1 MPSGSVA
8 AFPESAL
15 ATDNI
20 ISITIPKTISK
31 FFFMANPP
39 FPFCR
44 FIHINDSLPTFLP
57 ANQIFS
63 FFFAKKAL
71 FCRNSRKIFPLVK
84 HSRWKIRL
92 KCCTMKAPVIV
103 RGREAVGVWKRLMSV
118 LLVVLLCCPIFAVR
132 AEEITANGRV
142 NRALLVGCDRFLT
155 QTDTTPSSRNNVL
168 RMVDALSGGTLNM
181 QTLVTREE
189 GLSSASALVA
199 LIRET
204 FGDADADD
212 VSYFYISTHGLWN
225 TAVNGLMTLL
235 LSDGE
240 SEEGITAY
248 ELRRVFDTI
257 PGKKVLLLD
266 ACHSGAMIGKGV
278 EKSFENLFAGD
289 NYYVVCSSGGEE
301 ESWYWSGEVG
311 GERLAGAGYFSGA
324 LADALSRTGS
334 FGADEN
340 RDGVITLTEL
350 RRRLLQSHGASTV
363 RTYPEDS
370 DFALFSYDLSA
381 VSSRRRETSI
391 EGITFSGDTLSADAP
406 VIDFSF
412 NVVRTVQV
420 AYQLVYRRQGI
431 WDFDQSTLIYDN
443 NGDFGSYA
451 IAGRTLSPGL
461 KERSITLNTADAQ
474 SSGYV
479 LLQILVIEKGLPSVV
494 WSKVLC
500 VPPTTSDPELRVHVQ
515 DAFCPESGEELTF
528 VVYHGV
534 PCELTVTIEDEAG
547 QTVRRLSSRQA
558 SRPEQLSA
566 PGSTFCWNGTDSQGK
581 LVNAGLY
588 RVRVKAYVGTERYEV
603 ESGWISLTE
612 MVG

>member
-1 MPSGSVA
+1 
-8 AFPESAL
+8 
-15 ATDNI
+15 
-20 ISITIPKTISK
+20 
-31 FFFMANPP
+31 
-39 FPFCR
+39 
-44 FIHINDSLPTFLP
+44 
-57 ANQIFS
+57 
-63 FFFAKKAL
+63 
-71 FCRNSRKIFPLVK
+71 
-84 HSRWKIRL
+84 
-92 KCCTMKAPVIV
+92 MKAPVIV

-132 AEEITANGRV
+132 AEEITADGRV

-168 RMVDALSGGTLNM
+168 RMADALSGGTLNM
-181 QTLVTREE
+181 QTIVTHED
-189 GLSSASALVA
+189 GLPSSAALVA
-199 LIRET
+199 LIRKT
-204 FGDADADD
+204 FADADADD

-340 RDGVITLTEL
+340 RDGVITL
-350 RRRLLQSHGASTV
+350 
-363 RTYPEDS
+363 
-370 DFALFSYDLSA
+370 
-381 VSSRRRETSI
+381 
-391 EGITFSGDTLSADAP
+391 
-406 VIDFSF
+406 
-412 NVVRTVQV
+412 
-420 AYQLVYRRQGI
+420 
-431 WDFDQSTLIYDN
+431 
-443 NGDFGSYA
+443 
-451 IAGRTLSPGL
+451 
-461 KERSITLNTADAQ
+461 NTADAQ

-515 DAFCPESGEELTF
+515 DTFCPESGEELTF

-534 PCELTVTIEDEAG
+534 PCEVTVTIEDEAG